1 MKTIKA
7 SQKPNRRQ
15 ILTMGAVS
23 GIAVSLGSTTNSSAQ
38 AQAQAATM
46 PKIEI
51 ARLEDLTLGTEINFY
66 FPDED
71 SPAVLLVLAE
81 QVQDGIGPEQNI
93 VAFSSLC
100 THKGC
105 HVDYYEEHKMLIC
118 PCHWSSFDPAKKG
131 RIIIG
136 QASSGLPQITLAIEN
151 GSVHATGITG
161 LIYGRQTNV
170 I

>member
-1 MKTIKA
+1 MKTIKP

-38 AQAQAATM
+38 AQAATM

-51 ARLEDLTLGTEINFY
+51 ARLKDLTLGTEINFY

-105 HVDYYEEHKMLIC
+105 QVNYFEEHKMLIC